1 MSNNP
6 PKQVTPA
13 QPSRPPPT
21 ASKRQEVSPQLASP
35 TNKESVEAQQ
45 TKGDQISWQQHK
57 PRLSTEGR
65 GGASVRSYEQLNAA
79 FHHAFP
85 MAGEL
90 ELGVETF
97 LIGSNAAD
105 RDLQPDDGL
114 SISQVEVLQEA
125 HWQAYHFL
133 NEKKV
138 RSHPFM
144 HLH

>member
-1 MSNNP
+1 M
-6 PKQVTPA
+6 T
-13 QPSRPPPT
+13 
-21 ASKRQEVSPQLASP
+21 SPV
-35 TNKESVEAQQ
+35 NKESVEEQQ
-45 TKGDQISWQQHK
+45 TTDEQIAWQQHK
-57 PRLSTEGR
+57 TRVSTEGR

-138 RSHPFM
+138 RSIRLS